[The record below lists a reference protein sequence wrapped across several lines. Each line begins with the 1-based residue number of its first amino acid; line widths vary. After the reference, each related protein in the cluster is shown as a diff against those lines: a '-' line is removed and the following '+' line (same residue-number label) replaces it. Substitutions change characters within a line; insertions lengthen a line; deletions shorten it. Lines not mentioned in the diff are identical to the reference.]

1 MDWEFSFFFR
11 YNKNPSTKPTT
22 GYYLEDFLK
31 EFLEL
36 SLNDIQKQNICYM
49 MLQNVLAFKNA
60 TRMNTK
66 IKEIMV
72 KSLCKKVLALEDQS
86 VNVSVQN
93 NYLKLAA
100 KYMQNYGMVKQIFEI
115 VKDFDDETVFLTF

>member
-1 MDWEFSFFFR
+1 
-11 YNKNPSTKPTT
+11 
-22 GYYLEDFLK
+22 
-31 EFLEL
+31 
-36 SLNDIQKQNICYM
+36 M

-72 KSLCKKVLALEDQS
+72 KSLCKKVLTEEDQS
-86 VNVSVQN
+86 VNVPVQN
-93 NYLKLAA
+93 NYIKLAA